1 MSATHSFA
9 PGSVALVTG
18 AATGIGHAIAL
29 AFARAGCDV
38 VVSDRDVT
46 RGEKAAADIRAAG
59 GRATFIACDV
69 ADPQQVAALH
79 AQALHVYGR
88 LDAAV
93 NNAGI
98 EGATAPLADSTL
110 ENFDRVIGI
119 NLRGVFLCMREQLR
133 IMAAAKSGAIVNM
146 ASVAGLVGFAGLPA
160 YCASKGG
167 VIQLTRGAALEYA
180 EANVRVNA
188 VCPGAIKTEM
198 IDRITHKDPAAETA
212 FGALHPM
219 NRMGTAEEIAAATV
233 FLCSPQASF
242 VTGQALAVD
251 GGLVAR

>member
-1 MSATHSFA
+1 MSATTAYA

-18 AATGIGHAIAL
+18 AATGIGYAIAL

-38 VVSDRDVT
+38 VVSDRDVA
-46 RGEKAAADIRAAG
+46 RGEKAAADIRAL
-59 GRATFIACDV
+59 GRKAAFIACDV
-69 ADPQQVAALH
+69 AEPEQVKNLH
-79 AQALHVYGR
+79 AQIIATFGR

-98 EGATAPLADSTL
+98 EGETAPTADCTL
-110 ENFDRVIGI
+110 ENFDRVIGV
-119 NLRGVFLCMREQLR
+119 NLRGLFLCLREQLK
-133 IMAAAKSGAIVNM
+133 IMAPKKSGAIVNM

-167 VIQLTRGAALEYA
+167 VVQLTRAAALEYA

-188 VCPGAIKTEM
+188 ICPGAIKTEM
-198 IDRITHKDPAAETA
+198 IDRITHKDPEAEKT

-219 NRMGTAEEIAAATV
+219 NRMGTAQEIADTTV
-233 FLCSPQASF
+233 FLCSAQASF
-242 VTGQALAVD
+242 ITGQTLAVD
-251 GGLVAR
+251 GGMVAR